1 MISRRD
7 FIKYSLQGIAAIA
20 VPLTA
25 IEIINPSKLFASKGA
40 KKIRW
45 GFLVDT
51 GKCVGCGFCVK
62 ACQNENEIPYDI
74 NASRTWVERYVLTK

>member
-7 FIKYSLQGIAAIA
+7 FIKYSLQGIAVIA

-40 KKIRW
+40 KKSAG
-45 GFLVDT
+45 GFLLIQ
-51 GKCVGCGFCVK
+51 K
-62 ACQNENEIPYDI
+62 
-74 NASRTWVERYVLTK
+74 NALDAVFA